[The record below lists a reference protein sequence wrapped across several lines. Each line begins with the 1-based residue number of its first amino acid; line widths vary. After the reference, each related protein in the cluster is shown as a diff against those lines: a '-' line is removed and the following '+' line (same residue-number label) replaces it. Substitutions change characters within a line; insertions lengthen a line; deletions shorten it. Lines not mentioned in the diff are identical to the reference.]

1 MHPEASSITHTNPHA
16 LPAPAQHW
24 HRIVLARDWD
34 ALPALLDAQV
44 TYHTPAQLEPLRG
57 RQAVTDVLRL
67 VFSAF
72 DSFAY
77 LRSFAG
83 EDGHALEFTAR
94 VGDSTLFGIDLVRF
108 DADGKLVELVVML
121 RPREGLDALG
131 AALARRAQHGD
142 AQTE

>member
-1 MHPEASSITHTNPHA
+1 MHPETSSIDHAHRHA
-16 LPAPAQHW
+16 LPAPAQRW
-24 HRIVLARDWD
+24 QRIVLERDWD
-34 ALPALLDAQV
+34 ALPALLDAQA

-67 VFSAF
+67 VFSVF

-77 LRSFAG
+77 LRSFSG

-108 DADGKLVELVVML
+108 DADGTLVDLVVML

-131 AALARRAQHGD
+131 AALARRVQHSD
-142 AQTE
+142 APPE